1 MTDRPR
7 PPSGAVTATTTGVRL
22 SVRLLPNASRNEIGA
37 VVEDADGRAALQVR
51 VAAPAVDGA
60 ANAALIGFLAK
71 CLRLRKSD
79 ITIVSG
85 ERARRKIVTM
95 AGDPV
100 ELIARFGTLLAK
112 GRSG

>member
-1 MTDRPR
+1 MTDRLR

-71 CLRLRKSD
+71 SLRVRKSD
-79 ITIVSG
+79 IAIVSG
-85 ERARRKIVTM
+85 ERARRKIVALT
-95 AGDPV
+95 GDPV
-100 ELIARFGTLLAK
+100 ELIERLGALLTK
-112 GRSG
+112 K